1 MRLTNRCTGPKINCY
16 FCTPCSLA
24 ALSPP
29 RLSKTAVNFGPVIS
43 ALDDFRFVWVFCS
56 IGVSAK
62 PNIQHCGS
70 VRRKQFQ
77 VVAAIIVLDLANSC
91 RRSLYKYFVG
101 SLVKSH
107 IGSSVIPF
115 KSAFLFGITFAG
127 YLPYSIDTKIMAP
140 AL

>member
-1 MRLTNRCTGPKINCY
+1 MLPR
-16 FCTPCSLA
+16 FAQSA
-24 ALSPP
+24 AAIGLSII
-29 RLSKTAVNFGPVIS
+29 LGPVIS
-43 ALDDFRFVWVFCS
+43 ALDDFRFVWGFCS

-62 PNIQHCGS
+62 RNIQHCGS

-77 VVAAIIVLDLANSC
+77 VVAAIMVLDLVNST

-115 KSAFLFGITFAG
+115 KSAFLFGMTFAG
-127 YLPYSIDTKIMAP
+127 YFPYCIDTKIIAP